1 MFVIFS
7 ILYMFCSSGDS
18 ITPQQPEV
26 TETEGQSVTL
36 TCSYET
42 SVSYIELHWYRH
54 HSDLQAPQFILWK
67 RARGSTTQYI
77 PDKRYDSETASSS
90 TNLTI
95 TALTLADTA
104 LYYCRL
110 KVEVE
115 YWFGL
120 VSSKMSL
127 WGLFGLR
134 MESSSTPSPT
144 ASFWKTP
151 SSSSGT
157 GRSLHPSR
165 KT

>member
-1 MFVIFS
+1 MGQMDGPVAGLVKGRELQS
-7 ILYMFCSSGDS
+7 DS
-18 ITPQQPEV
+18 
-26 TETEGQSVTL
+26 
-36 TCSYET
+36 
-42 SVSYIELHWYRH
+42 
-54 HSDLQAPQFILWK
+54 D
-67 RARGSTTQYI
+67 
-77 PDKRYDSETASSS
+77 AS
-90 TNLTI
+90 
-95 TALTLADTA
+95 
-104 LYYCRL
+104 

-157 GRSLHPSR
+157 G
-165 KT
+165 